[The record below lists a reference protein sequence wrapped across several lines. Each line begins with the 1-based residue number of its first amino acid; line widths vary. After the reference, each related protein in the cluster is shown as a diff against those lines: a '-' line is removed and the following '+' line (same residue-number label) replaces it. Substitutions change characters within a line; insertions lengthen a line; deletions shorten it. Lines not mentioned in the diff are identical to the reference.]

1 MRAYF
6 AHRLHV
12 QEQKAFSFR
21 WLRPLT
27 QRPEA
32 LPLDPA
38 GVLPQT
44 LNFRTAYDDSI
55 AKNRPKLRLDDV
67 RN

>member
-12 QEQKAFSFR
+12 QEQKAFSFK

-44 LNFRTAYDDSI
+44 LNFRTAMTIVLQKIGLSY
-55 AKNRPKLRLDDV
+55 V
-67 RN
+67 